1 MYGKADSGILRV
13 ILQRILVVNE
23 FEVLFL
29 TFQGGT
35 PGEGMGRLRRRQLQN
50 FYILHVLFLLAVDL

>member
-13 ILQRILVVNE
+13 ILQRILVVSE
-23 FEVLFL
+23 FELRFL

-35 PGEGMGRLRRRQLQN
+35 PGEGMGRLWRRLWKN
-50 FYILHVLFLLAVDL
+50 V

>member
-35 PGEGMGRLRRRQLQN
+35 PGEGIGKFWLRQFQKFKNL
-50 FYILHVLFLLAVDL
+50 

>member
-35 PGEGMGRLRRRQLQN
+35 PGMRNAHCRTRNMARNTKEQEK
-50 FYILHVLFLLAVDL
+50 